1 VDVVLLEGAV
11 SMIARS
17 VGWLQPR
24 DYPAAARTLGVLT
37 MVAAMVTV
45 VFVAIDPRGAGP
57 MEIGGTVF
65 LGLLAAAAG
74 WRVYHPH
81 HIHPFFWAVGPLLAV
96 ALIVALD
103 FVTQDGSTSAQVFF
117 FFPVLYAA
125 SQLRRAGAV
134 LITGVSI
141 VGEGVVVFGL
151 QPIREAVVSGGYV
164 SAVMITTAGL
174 LVLAGERQQLLVEK
188 LRQAA
193 AVDSL
198 TGLVTRRVLDQAAQS
213 AISGAAH
220 HQGTA
225 LMLIDID
232 NFKQINDQ
240 FGHPGGDE
248 VLVQLSQ
255 LITKASRPTDVIS
268 RLGGDEIA
276 LLLVGINADTTHE
289 RADALLH
296 RVRAHTFRID
306 DAHSTHLTVSVGI
319 AHAPSQADD
328 YRGLY
333 LAADQA
339 LYRAKRLGRNQAA
352 TATEIR

>member
-1 VDVVLLEGAV
+1 
-11 SMIARS
+11 MIALS
-17 VGWLQPR
+17 VTWLQPR
-24 DYPAAARTLGVLT
+24 DYLVAARTLGVLT
-37 MVAAMVTV
+37 MVAALVTV

-57 MEIGGTVF
+57 VEIGATVL
-65 LGLLAAAAG
+65 LGLVAAAAG

-96 ALIVALD
+96 VLIVTLD
-103 FVTQDGSTSAQVFF
+103 FLTQDGSISAQVFF

-125 SQLRRAGAV
+125 SQLRRAGAI

-141 VGEGVVVFGL
+141 VGEGAVVFGL
-151 QPIREAVVSGGYV
+151 QPFREAVVSVGYV
-164 SAVMITTAGL
+164 GAVMVTAAGL
-174 LVLAGERQQLLVEK
+174 LVLASERQEHLVEE

-213 AISGAAH
+213 ALSGAAH
-220 HQGTA
+220 NEGNA

-232 NFKQINDQ
+232 NFKQINDR

-248 VLVQLSQ
+248 VLVQLSR
-255 LITKASRPTDVIS
+255 LITETSRHTDVIS

-276 LLLVGINADTTHE
+276 LLLVGCKADSTHD
-289 RADALLH
+289 RAEALLDL
-296 RVRAHTFRID
+296 VRAHNFRID
-306 DAHSTHLTVSVGI
+306 DAQSTHVTVSVGI

-339 LYRAKRLGRNQAA
+339 LYQAKRLGRNQAV
-352 TATEIR
+352 TATPIS